1 MEQTD
6 NMQLVKKNNHYELVV
21 LESAVFEDYEN
32 ILNYLMKEMNLK
44 DVEEI
49 DDFDS
54 RYQLFNYNEQI
65 IVLYYSSFLG
75 ISIYFDD
82 KTIDSGVQ
90 LKVLKEFWE
99 VLKKANRFYRTIGY
113 TKSVKKKHK
122 KPLSNQRFLSHLSF
136 TF

>member
-1 MEQTD
+1 MEQND

-99 VLKKANRFYRTIGY
+99 VLKK
-113 TKSVKKKHK
+113 S
-122 KPLSNQRFLSHLSF
+122 
-136 TF
+136 

>member
-65 IVLYYSSFLG
+65 IVLYYSSF
-75 ISIYFDD
+75 
-82 KTIDSGVQ
+82 
-90 LKVLKEFWE
+90 
-99 VLKKANRFYRTIGY
+99 
-113 TKSVKKKHK
+113 
-122 KPLSNQRFLSHLSF
+122 
-136 TF
+136 

>member
-99 VLKKANRFYRTIGY
+99 VLKK
-113 TKSVKKKHK
+113 S
-122 KPLSNQRFLSHLSF
+122 
-136 TF
+136 

>member
-90 LKVLKEFWE
+90 LKVLKEFWV
-99 VLKKANRFYRTIGY
+99 VLKK
-113 TKSVKKKHK
+113 S
-122 KPLSNQRFLSHLSF
+122 
-136 TF
+136 